1 MITRGQK
8 INNRYEI
15 EKLIGEGGMANVYL
29 AHDMILDRKVAVKV
43 LRGDLS
49 GDEKFVR
56 RFQREALS
64 ASSLS
69 HPNIVEIYDVG
80 EDEGNF
86 YIVMEYIE
94 GKTLKQL
101 IKKRGVL
108 SLPEV
113 IDIMLQLLDA
123 LSTAHDSYIIH
134 RDIKPQNIMIKE
146 TGLVKITDFGIAMA
160 INSASLTQTN
170 SVMGSVHYLP
180 PEQASGKGS
189 TIRSDIYSLGILMF
203 EMLTGKLPY
212 KGDSAVEIALKH
224 MKNEFPS
231 AKEINPVIPQS
242 VENIIIKAA
251 AKNPKNRYRDAR
263 QMAEDI
269 KTCLDEQRLNE
280 EKITFRYPETDLTD
294 SKKISIQ
301 TEENKTNVEPKIKQI
316 KEEDVIDKK
325 NKSKIK
331 LIILIS
337 FIFSL
342 SLLFILIIYPK
353 ISDKKEVKL
362 PDVYGMEIDQA
373 EEKLK
378 KAGFKIKSISK
389 TSDEVEKNLVIETNP
404 TKNRYIKKG
413 SKVNIYYSK
422 GTKKI
427 TLENYVGKNV
437 YEVKAK
443 LELDGINV
451 EIVEKDVDDQ
461 SKYLDKKQT
470 IIDQS
475 INANEK
481 IGSGEK
487 IILYIPKII
496 MLYPDMVSDLWNLD
510 RAKEFCDK
518 YKIKLKVTYMESNDK
533 DENTVLAQNPKP
545 NEEIFENDILKVVV
559 SKKSETTTTTQTTTK
574 SNGE

>member
-1 MITRGQK
+1 
-8 INNRYEI
+8 
-15 EKLIGEGGMANVYL
+15 
-29 AHDMILDRKVAVKV
+29 
-43 LRGDLS
+43 
-49 GDEKFVR
+49 
-56 RFQREALS
+56 
-64 ASSLS
+64 
-69 HPNIVEIYDVG
+69 
-80 EDEGNF
+80 
-86 YIVMEYIE
+86 
-94 GKTLKQL
+94 
-101 IKKRGVL
+101 
-108 SLPEV
+108 
-113 IDIMLQLLDA
+113 
-123 LSTAHDSYIIH
+123 
-134 RDIKPQNIMIKE
+134 
-146 TGLVKITDFGIAMA
+146 
-160 INSASLTQTN
+160 
-170 SVMGSVHYLP
+170 
-180 PEQASGKGS
+180 
-189 TIRSDIYSLGILMF
+189 MF